1 MKRTFNRAL
10 AVILSVIMLF
20 GALPFTASA
29 TDSGGNCGENLEWS
43 FDSVSGLL
51 SITGSGDMEDYLA
64 ASAPWYTLRS
74 KIKTVSVSD
83 GALSIGNNAFSGCY
97 VLESAAVPE
106 GVTDIGINAFRDC
119 ASLEAFD
126 IPESVKTLGMG
137 AFYASDIRNIN
148 IPASV
153 TEIGANAFG
162 WCASLEG
169 FTVADNNENYYADEF
184 GVLFNKNKTE
194 LIKFPN
200 NSNETG
206 YAIPA
211 TVEKISDDAFENCA
225 SLQTV
230 SLPASVTEIGSG
242 VFFNCGLE
250 SIIVDSANGSY
261 SSDEFGVLFNKDKT
275 RLIQYPCNASAQEYQ
290 VPASVKEIE
299 SAAFHNVVNLKGVAL
314 PDGMEAV
321 GDYVFLFCENLEYVH
336 IPASVTEIGEEIAD
350 YTSAYICSESA
361 SAYAKEYA
369 EANGYTFKVCAVHE
383 TGRKVVASGSCG
395 ELALWVLYDDGE
407 LVISGTGEMA
417 DYEKGGSAWAD
428 YADSVKKLTVNNGIT
443 YISENAFYGCNAL
456 ENADIP
462 VSVTSFGAG
471 AFGGCEALESV
482 SFSGDTADWLS
493 AEFADEFSNPAYYAQ
508 ALYIAKKLITDLAVP
523 ENISEI
529 GAYTFAGYDN
539 LASVSLDGV
548 TAVGDGAFLG
558 TSVENANLPDGII
571 SIGARA
577 FENCAEITE
586 IIVPDKTESIGAA
599 AFADCTAL
607 EYVHIPASVTEIG
620 ENIIAETAYI
630 CSDSENA
637 YAKEYA
643 EANGCEFR
651 LCKLHQTLGI
661 SLSKTKI
668 EILKGSTYKLEA
680 VITPEASLNESVT
693 WSSDNP
699 SVAYVDEN
707 GVVSA
712 VSVGKATVT
721 ATTVEDGYQASCE
734 VTVSPRTFK
743 VTWISDGT
751 ETVDTV
757 AEDAVIPEPS
767 EPVKT
772 GHTFT
777 GWTPAIPEKMPAREL
792 VFTATWK
799 ANDYVAAFDANGGAW
814 ADGAMKKEFSVTY
827 GKKITE
833 PEAPSKQGYLFAGWN
848 SEIGVMD
855 SVDGKEFVAV
865 WKAAA
870 DTKYTV
876 NTHIMELDGAYKT
889 TTKSLTGTTDSTVN
903 AEYTVETGFV
913 LNAEKSVLSGAVAP
927 DGSLVLDVYID
938 RVKSVISIN
947 GEQKE
952 CLYGE
957 TVTEPSK
964 PEAPEGHRQNG
975 WADENGNAVVFPLT
989 VGVDVP
995 SVIKPVFEKLSYT
1008 VKWIVDD
1015 SETVETYE
1023 YQQKIE
1029 IPAAPE
1035 KHGYIF
1041 KGWSPDVPD
1050 SMPASNL
1057 EFNAEF
1063 EKIIYTCPDCGDKFD
1078 DEDAYNEHVAY
1089 EKAKKAVRVSIK
1101 NNPGT
1106 AKIKHGETLELTAIV
1121 KGAVDGTEIWWY
1133 VDGEKS
1139 GEGETFSITFK
1150 SGTKTVE
1157 VKIVDEEG
1165 NVLADENGNEI
1176 SDSQKVTVNASFWQK
1191 IVSFFKNLFRI
1202 NRVVVQSVFENIA

>member
-1 MKRTFNRAL
+1 MKKTFNRAL

-20 GALPFTASA
+20 GALPFTAFA
-29 TDSGGNCGENLEWS
+29 TYNAGKCGENLEWS

-64 ASAPWYTLRS
+64 AGAPWYALRS
-74 KIKTVSVSD
+74 EIKTVSVSG
-83 GALSIGNNAFSGCY
+83 GALSIGNNAFSGCSA
-97 VLESAAVPE
+97 LESADVSE
-106 GVTDIGINAFRDC
+106 GVTDIGMNAFRDC
-119 ASLEAFD
+119 ASLEEFD
-126 IPESVKTLGMG
+126 IPESVKTLGIG
-137 AFYASDIRNIN
+137 AFYASAVKNIN

-153 TEIGANAFG
+153 TEIGTNAFG

-169 FTVADNNENYYADEF
+169 FTVAADNKNYSADEY
-184 GVLFNKNKTE
+184 GVLFNKSKTE

-200 NSNETG
+200 NSGETG

-211 TVEKISDDAFENCA
+211 TVEKISDDAFENCI

-230 SLPASVTEIGSG
+230 SVPASVTEIGSR

-250 SIIVDSANGSY
+250 SIIVDSANSSY
-261 SSDEFGVLFNKDKT
+261 SSDEFGVLFDKNKTK
-275 RLIQYPCNASAQEYQ
+275 LIQYPCNAGAQEYQ

-299 SAAFHNVVNLKGVAL
+299 NAAFHNVINLRGVAL

-321 GDYVFLFCENLEYVH
+321 GDYAFLFCENLEYVH

-350 YTSAYICSESA
+350 YTSAYICSDSE

-369 EANGYTFKVCAVHE
+369 EANGYTFKICAVHE
-383 TGRKVVASGSCG
+383 SGRKAVASGTCG
-395 ELALWVLYDDGE
+395 ELALWVIYDDGE
-407 LVISGTGEMA
+407 LVISGTGEMT
-417 DYEKGGSAWAD
+417 DYEKGVAPWAD
-428 YADSVKKLTVNNGIT
+428 YADSVEKLTVNNGIT
-443 YISENAFYGCNAL
+443 YISENAFYGCEAL
-456 ENADIP
+456 GNADISA
-462 VSVTSFGAG
+462 SVAGFGAG

-508 ALYIAKKLITDLAVP
+508 ELYIAKKLITDLTVP
-523 ENISEI
+523 ENVTEI
-529 GAYTFAGYDN
+529 GAYAFAGYEN

-548 TAVGDGAFLG
+548 TAIGDGAFLG
-558 TSVENANLPDGII
+558 TSLDNIEFTDSLVI
-571 SIGARA
+571 IGAQ
-577 FENCAEITE
+577 
-586 IIVPDKTESIGAA
+586 
-599 AFADCTAL
+599 AFADCAAI

-630 CSDSENA
+630 CSDSEET

-643 EANGCEFR
+643 EANGYEFR

-661 SLSKTKI
+661 SLSETKI

-680 VITPEASLNESVT
+680 VISPEASLNENVT

-712 VSVGKATVT
+712 VSVGEATVT
-721 ATTVEDGYQASCE
+721 ATTVEGGYSASCE

-751 ETVDTV
+751 ESVYTV
-757 AEDAVIPEPS
+757 AEDAIIPEPS

-777 GWTPAIPEKMPAREL
+777 GWTPAVPEKMPAREL

-814 ADGAMKKEFSVTY
+814 ADGATKKEFSVTY

-833 PEAPSKQGYLFAGWN
+833 PEAPSKQGYMFAGWN

-876 NTHIMELDGAYKT
+876 NTHVMELDGAYKT

-913 LNAEKSVLSGAVAP
+913 LNTEKSVLSGEVAP

-947 GEQKE
+947 GEQSE

-957 TVTEPSK
+957 IVSEPSK

-1029 IPAAPE
+1029 TPADPE

-1057 EFNAEF
+1057 EFSAQF

-1106 AKIKHGETLELTAIV
+1106 AKIKYGETLELTAVV
-1121 KGAVDGTEIWWY
+1121 KGAVEGTEIWWY

-1150 SGTKTVE
+1150 NGTKTVE

-1202 NRVVVQSVFENIA
+1202 NRVIVQNVFENIA